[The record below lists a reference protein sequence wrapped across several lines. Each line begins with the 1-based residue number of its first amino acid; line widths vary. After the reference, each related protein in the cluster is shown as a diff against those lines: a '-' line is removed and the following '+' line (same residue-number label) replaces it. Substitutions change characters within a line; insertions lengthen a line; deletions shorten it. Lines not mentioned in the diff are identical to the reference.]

1 MLRFTDLYLLLNKKS
16 TTCCSYKMNTNM
28 YLIILHTVLKR
39 KDDWCGVFSCVKRV
53 KKKIKNS
60 RQNLKTES
68 IFFFQI
74 YLEPCNYF
82 SI

>member
-39 KDDWCGVFSCVKRV
+39 KVDLSDVFSCVKRV
-53 KKKIKNS
+53 KKKSKIRDKIS
-60 RQNLKTES
+60 TQKV
-68 IFFFQI
+68 FFFSNI
-74 YLEPCNYF
+74 P
-82 SI
+82 